1 MNLNLLANTAA
12 RVLCVFIVN
21 ALTVVGGASI
31 IDPSI
36 SPATAALLACLSSV
50 ATVLQRLA
58 SAFLDDGKLDAEE
71 INNAFVGVTKKPNS

>member
-12 RVLCVFIVN
+12 RVICVFIVN

-36 SPATAALLACLSSV
+36 SPATAALLAGLSSV
-50 ATVLQRLA
+50 ATVLHRLA
-58 SAFLDDGKLDAEE
+58 SAFLDDGKLAAEE
-71 INNAFVGVTKKPNS
+71 INTAVVGGTVA

>member
-1 MNLNLLANTAA
+1 MKYEIALNTFA
-12 RVLCVFIVN
+12 RVVWVLIVN

-36 SPATAALLACLSSV
+36 SPATAALLAGLSSV

-58 SAFLDDGKLDAEE
+58 SAFLDDGKLDAAE
-71 INNAFVGVTKKPNS
+71 INAAFVGSTKTDK